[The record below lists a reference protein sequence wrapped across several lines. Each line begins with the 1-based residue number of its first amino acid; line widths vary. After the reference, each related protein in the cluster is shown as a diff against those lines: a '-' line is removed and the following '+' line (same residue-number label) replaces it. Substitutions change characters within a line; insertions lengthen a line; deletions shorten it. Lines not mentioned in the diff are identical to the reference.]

1 MPNKVSCRHEI
12 TVLMCEPEKP
22 YISGNDFRAGAKA
35 IRYCVNIA
43 FVSLR
48 WGRLMRGCNFSLCVI
63 YVEKKLFSVVP
74 NNGSF

>member
-1 MPNKVSCRHEI
+1 MPNNVSCRHEI

-22 YISGNDFRAGAKA
+22 YPVMVFAPAQKG
-35 IRYCVNIA
+35 IRYCVNIV

-48 WGRLMRGCNFSLCVI
+48 CGRLMRGCNFSLCAI